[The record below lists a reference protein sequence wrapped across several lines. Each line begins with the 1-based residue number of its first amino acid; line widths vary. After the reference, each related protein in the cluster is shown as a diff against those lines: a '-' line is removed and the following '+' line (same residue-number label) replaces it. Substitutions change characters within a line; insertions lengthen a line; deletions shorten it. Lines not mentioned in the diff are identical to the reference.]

1 MGVTT
6 AEETPTKEDPGR
18 SHFGGELLRLIV
30 IMMILMIMM
39 MIIGMMMTTA
49 DPGARL
55 RVGWKDFTTDE
66 FPFPAFLLKLS
77 HSCQGRNSLLR

>member
-39 MIIGMMMTTA
+39 FMMMMIMMMTRTMVRMGMSYF
-49 DPGARL
+49 D
-55 RVGWKDFTTDE
+55 VE
-66 FPFPAFLLKLS
+66 
-77 HSCQGRNSLLR
+77 